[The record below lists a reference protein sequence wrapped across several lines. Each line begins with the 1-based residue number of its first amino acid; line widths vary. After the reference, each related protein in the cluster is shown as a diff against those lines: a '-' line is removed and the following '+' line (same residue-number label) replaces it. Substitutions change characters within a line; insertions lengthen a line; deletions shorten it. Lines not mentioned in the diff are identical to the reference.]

1 MPTGLSSRGCAARL
15 NFIAAAGVLLTMRCC
30 FLQLALACSLLG
42 VAVGQGSAPAA
53 PASPSAAEV
62 TPPAIELKPD
72 ASGNV
77 PQEQIRELLRRV
89 SENDLENFKR
99 LRNYTFVQR
108 QETQQLDGHGRV
120 KKVESRTSEW
130 LQIYGEPVQRVIA
143 KDDKPLSE
151 KDAKKE
157 EEKIQKIIDKRKN
170 ESDDDRRKR
179 LQKEEKDKEEDR
191 QFVLEVADA
200 FNFQLAGSEV
210 LDGNDTWVLDA
221 EPRPGYEPEHRDA
234 RMLTK
239 FKGRI
244 WIDRSELQWIKLD
257 MTAIDTLSYGLILAR
272 IHKGTHVLVEQM
284 RFNQE
289 VWVPKHVAVHVDARV
304 ALLKNFD
311 ANIDVTYRDYKKFRT
326 DTKITVVGETE

>member
-1 MPTGLSSRGCAARL
+1 
-15 NFIAAAGVLLTMRCC
+15 MRCY
-30 FLQLALACSLLG
+30 FAQFAFACSLLG
-42 VAVGQGSAPAA
+42 VAVGQESSPAV
-53 PASPSAAEV
+53 P
-62 TPPAIELKPD
+62 TFPPATEATVPAFELKPD

-89 SENDLENFKR
+89 SENDLGNFKR

-108 QETQQLDGHGRV
+108 QETQQLDGHGKV
-120 KKVESRTSEW
+120 KKVESKTSEW

-151 KDAKKE
+151 NDAKKE
-157 EEKIQKIIDKRKN
+157 DKKIQKIIDKRKN

-179 LQKEEKDKEEDR
+179 LQKEEKQKEEDR

-200 FNFQLAGSEV
+200 FNFHVVGSEI
-210 LDGNDTWVLDA
+210 LEGRDTWVLDA
-221 EPRPGYEPEHRDA
+221 EPRPGYEPKHREA

-244 WIDRSELQWIKLD
+244 WIDKSELQWVKLD
-257 MTAIDTLSYGLILAR
+257 MTAIDTLSYGFILAR
-272 IHKGTHVLVEQM
+272 VHKGTRVMVEQT

-289 VWVPKHVAVHVDARV
+289 VWVPRHISAHVDARV

-311 ANIDVTYRDYKKFRT
+311 ADIDVTYRDYKKFRA

>member
-1 MPTGLSSRGCAARL
+1 
-15 NFIAAAGVLLTMRCC
+15 MRCC

-42 VAVGQGSAPAA
+42 VAVAQESAPTVPA
-53 PASPSAAEV
+53 PPSAAEA

-89 SENDLENFKR
+89 SEHDLENFKR

-108 QETQQLDGHGRV
+108 QETHQLDGHGGV
-120 KKVESRTSEW
+120 KKVESKTSEW

-143 KDDKPLSE
+143 KDDKPLSA

-200 FNFQLAGSEV
+200 FNFHLAGSEV

-221 EPRPGYEPEHRDA
+221 EPRPGYEPKHRDA

-244 WIDRSELQWIKLD
+244 WIDKSELQWVKLD

-272 IHKGTHVLVEQM
+272 VHKGTRVLVEQT

-289 VWVPKHVAVHVDARV
+289 VWVPRHVAVHVDARV
-304 ALLKNFD
+304 VLLKNVD
-311 ANIDVTYRDYKKFRT
+311 ADIDVTYRDYKKFRT